1 MTQEMLEFLY
11 DVSILFVGS
20 FGIGL
25 LIEDVTRDI

>member
-11 DVSILFVGS
+11 DVAILFVGS
-20 FGIGL
+20 FGMGL